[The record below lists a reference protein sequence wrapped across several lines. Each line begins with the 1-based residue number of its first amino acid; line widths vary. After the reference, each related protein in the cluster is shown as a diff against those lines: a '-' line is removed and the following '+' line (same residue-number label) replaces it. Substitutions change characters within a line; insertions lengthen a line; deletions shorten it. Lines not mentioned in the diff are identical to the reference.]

1 MTADKSPRKLECERR
16 ALLKQL
22 GGFTCNGSECIYS
35 TEGRAHLEAVTERKA
50 RAARV
55 AAASRI
61 GPPDRKT

>member
-1 MTADKSPRKLECERR
+1 MTTDKSTGKLERERR

-35 TEGRAHLEAVTERKA
+35 TEGRAHLEAVTARKA

-55 AAASRI
+55 SAATRNA
-61 GPPDRKT
+61 